1 MQDNM
6 KWLDESSLDEIK
18 ALAEATYAN
27 PKDNYPVALKPS
39 SSMFELFL
47 VPESV
52 GGHEWRRTL
61 GVYDDKGKLAMVV
74 GIRRLQH
81 QPIWLLSFV
90 VSSQKNIAMVRMF
103 RDMINYL
110 CDYHESI
117 GFNEFAV
124 ASPAGREESYRKI
137 MKFLRERYI
146 TWVECVIPA
155 GQRSPWPAYHSML
168 GFAIHNYD
176 VHLRRYVKRRERME
190 PDEE

>member
-1 MQDNM
+1 MR
-6 KWLDESSLDEIK
+6 WLDESSLDEIK

-52 GGHEWRRTL
+52 GGHQWRRTL
-61 GVYDDKGKLAMVV
+61 GVYDDQGKLVMIA

-103 RDMINYL
+103 RDVINYL
-110 CDYHESI
+110 CEYHENI

-146 TWVECVIPA
+146 TWVECVVPA

-190 PDEE
+190 MDEE